1 LRYTAVSMRIRVAFL
16 VFWAMA
22 AVWAAEDNLP
32 TLQDL
37 FRKNVG
43 TPEQTSNQFPP
54 HKIIANIY
62 FVGAESL
69 ASYLITTPEG
79 HILINSSYERSVPVI
94 RKSVEDLGFKFTD
107 IKILLGSHAHGDH
120 MEGDAMVKELSGAR
134 VMAMAEDVPLLE
146 KMMPGGKPHPIDR
159 VLHDGDEVTLDGVTL
174 AARLTPGHTPGN
186 TTWTMKVRD
195 GGKDYNVLV
204 LGSIGV
210 NPGMILVNN
219 KNYPSIAED
228 YMKSYKVL
236 RALPCEIFLGSHGA
250 FYDMTGK
257 FAKLKPGEPN
267 PFVDPKGYKAF
278 LDLNERLFYRE
289 LAEQKIKAGE

>member
-159 VLHDGDEVTLDGVTL
+159 VLHDGDEVTLGGVTL
-174 AARLTPGHTPGN
+174 TARLTPGHTPGN